1 MDFSKM
7 VSCASAVFLG
17 LGLASGSVAV
27 QAGKGSAEALAVC
40 QAVAQ
45 DRSSEVARLLSE
57 HRVAFDYSYANLT
70 PNRRGLSDTRDL
82 YECNGL
88 SLDEFAK
95 RVGADK
101 TAALLEGGQ
110 LMDDE
115 YVAETREGKSD
126 PNS

>member
-1 MDFSKM
+1 MYFSKM
-7 VSCASAVFLG
+7 VSCASAVCLG
-17 LGLASGSVAV
+17 LGLASGSMAV
-27 QAGKGSAEALAVC
+27 EAGKGSADALAVC

-45 DRSSEVARLLSE
+45 DRSSDVAKLLSE
-57 HRVAFDYSYANLT
+57 HRAGFDYSYTNLT
-70 PNRRGLSDTRDL
+70 PNRAGLRDARDL

-115 YVAETREGKSD
+115 YVAETREAKSD